1 MTSEESAADW
11 LRMFKTLTDPEK
23 REEAR
28 REEER
33 RQRREAKVLDT
44 GLTV

>member
-1 MTSEESAADW
+1 MTTEESIADW
-11 LRMFKTLTDPEK
+11 LRMYKSITDPEK
-23 REEAR
+23 REQAK